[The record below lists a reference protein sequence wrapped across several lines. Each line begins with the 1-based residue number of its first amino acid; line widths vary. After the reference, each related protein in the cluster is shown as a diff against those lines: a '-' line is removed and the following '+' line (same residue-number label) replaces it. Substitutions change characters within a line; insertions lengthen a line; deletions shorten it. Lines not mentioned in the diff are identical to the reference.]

1 MVAGK
6 RFNPYIYGRH
16 ATFVTDHQPLVTM
29 RSLKEPMGRI
39 GRLFNKIQDID
50 YNWVYQ
56 PGSSN
61 DIADMLSHPSV
72 EANSVELR
80 VESCINWSLEQSLDP
95 DIRSIRN
102 RIENQVTEATQSQD
116 ASLEELTAEWLKVL
130 NRLSVQND
138 VLVYIDEQTTRTVV
152 PKQEVPVELRVHHD
166 LPLAGHRDFEKTY
179 HTITSRYFWLKMH
192 LMLRN
197 IVLRVIFA
205 KQKSI

>member
-1 MVAGK
+1 MTAPLLAYPDFKLPFTIQCDASNIAVGAVIGQTFDNKFRPVMYGSRHFTASESRFSATERELLAIVWAAK

-50 YNWVYQ
+50 YNLVYQ

-61 DIADMLSHPSV
+61 YTADMLSRPSV

-80 VESCINWSLEQSLDP
+80 VESCLNWSLEQSLDP
-95 DIRSIRN
+95 YIPSITN
-102 RIENQVTEATQSQD
+102 RIQNQVTEATQSQD
-116 ASLEELTAEWLKVL
+116 ELSEELTAEWLKVL

-138 VLVYIDEQTTRTVV
+138 VLV
-152 PKQEVPVELRVHHD
+152 
-166 LPLAGHRDFEKTY
+166 
-179 HTITSRYFWLKMH
+179 
-192 LMLRN
+192 
-197 IVLRVIFA
+197 
-205 KQKSI
+205 